1 MAWHGPTERGEVL
14 WERRGTCWNNLSLLY
29 VWAVTSTSS
38 KPGDGKS
45 RKTCLVPQ
53 KNKALCFPRESLG
66 LTWGEWSLREQK
78 PRRCSLSGQCSLVA
92 NHLGRQPQV
101 VTDRMQRHED
111 AVVRLWWPP
120 WVLGGCAPL
129 GHLLWW
135 KLQQVSPFQGYSQYQ
150 RWFKKQVD
158 FSLQC
163 NCCNNLCF

>member
-1 MAWHGPTERGEVL
+1 MAWLGPIERGEVL

-29 VWAVTSTSS
+29 VWAVMSTSS

-45 RKTCLVPQ
+45 RKTCLEPQ

-101 VTDRMQRHED
+101 VTDNAETWGCSGE
-111 AVVRLWWPP
+111 AVVASLSAGWLRSP
-120 WVLGGCAPL
+120 WALAVMKAPTGL
-129 GHLLWW
+129 TFPG
-135 KLQQVSPFQGYSQYQ
+135 LQSIPEMI
-150 RWFKKQVD
+150 
-158 FSLQC
+158 
-163 NCCNNLCF
+163 